1 MSTDERKLE
10 VIRKV
15 STDIDESTLEA
26 IEYLLSK
33 PIDIPEP
40 ILRIIEQAM
49 AEGPLEE
56 YTSAKD
62 VIEKKRQ

>member
-1 MSTDERKLE
+1 MSTDERKLA
-10 VIRKV
+10 VIRMV

-49 AEGPLEE
+49 TEEPLEE